1 MSLIVVMDLL
11 LLVIGLV
18 LMFVG
23 ILGSFLPVLPGVPI
37 SWLGLLCLYLTPTI
51 PFNWTFIIITGIV
64 AIGLYVLDYIIPAM
78 GTKKFGGSKAG
89 AWGTTIGLIIGIVA
103 PIPLGILIG
112 PFVGALIG
120 ELVVN
125 KTERKLAFKA
135 AFGSFL
141 GFLASTFIK
150 FFATLV
156 YLGLFVYKVAAYW
169 DILMYPTMQH

>member
-1 MSLIVVMDLL
+1 
-11 LLVIGLV
+11 
-18 LMFVG
+18 MFIG

-37 SWLGLLCLYLTPTI
+37 SWLGLLCFYLTPSI
-51 PFNWTFIIITGIV
+51 PFNWTFIIITGVI

-89 AWGTTIGLIIGIVA
+89 AWGTTIGLVIGIIA
-103 PIPLGILIG
+103 PIPFGILIG
-112 PFVGALIG
+112 PFAGALIG
-120 ELVVN
+120 ELVFN
-125 KTERKLAFKA
+125 KTQGKMAVKA

-156 YLGLFVYKVAAYW
+156 YFGLFIYKTVANW
-169 DILMYPTMQH
+169 ELFFS